1 MPQVIRAASALGVDV
16 RRHIDNAISFVI
28 ELPTPSGLKK
38 AHALLD
44 SGAQANFVSQLWAKD
59 HDLRTR
65 QTPRRVKALDG
76 HCVTSYGQ
84 TTLPVVAT
92 DNQGITRE
100 VTQPLEAVDLDI
112 FDVILGYPWLR
123 DVNPMVDWPSMA
135 WAYKEGRMGEKVEVI
150 GEKKVEHALQKGRT
164 IYVAFAS
171 LADDGAIHVGQA
183 HTDEDEGSRPP
194 ADMRPEYA
202 DYGDVASEENAS
214 TLPAHQDHDH
224 VIELQPGTQPPHRPI
239 YNLSEKELEVLREYL
254 ESAMNKGWIR
264 PSTSPAGAPIL
275 FIPKKDG
282 GLRLCV
288 DY

>member
-1 MPQVIRAASALGVDV
+1 
-16 RRHIDNAISFVI
+16 
-28 ELPTPSGLKK
+28 
-38 AHALLD
+38 
-44 SGAQANFVSQLWAKD
+44 
-59 HDLRTR
+59 
-65 QTPRRVKALDG
+65 
-76 HCVTSYGQ
+76 
-84 TTLPVVAT
+84 
-92 DNQGITRE
+92 
-100 VTQPLEAVDLDI
+100 
-112 FDVILGYPWLR
+112 
-123 DVNPMVDWPSMA
+123 
-135 WAYKEGRMGEKVEVI
+135 MGEKVEVI

-239 YNLSEKELEVLREYL
+239 YNLSEKELEVLQEYL

-275 FIPKKDG
+275 FVPKKDG

-288 DY
+288 DYRGLNAITQRNRYPIPLVTEIMD